1 MNVLHNGYATG
12 VPVKANVNDITLA
25 AVDAPEPF
33 EEFKI
38 MVRFRGQLLPIGYI
52 IACGSDDYSI
62 RYDPRC
68 FLWEGSD
75 IWIGRKLVRLVKF
88 QGSSVNEHIVR
99 LLDDCLAP
107 EQIAS

>member
-1 MNVLHNGYATG
+1 MDALHNGYATG
-12 VPVKANVNDITLA
+12 VPVKASVNDITLE

-33 EEFKI
+33 DEFKI
-38 MVRFRGQLLPIGYI
+38 MVRFRGQLLHIGYI

-62 RYDPRC
+62 LYKPC
-68 FLWEGSD
+68 PFIWQGSD
-75 IWIGRKLVRLVKF
+75 IWIGRKLVRLIKF
-88 QGSSVNEHIVR
+88 QGGSVNEHIVR